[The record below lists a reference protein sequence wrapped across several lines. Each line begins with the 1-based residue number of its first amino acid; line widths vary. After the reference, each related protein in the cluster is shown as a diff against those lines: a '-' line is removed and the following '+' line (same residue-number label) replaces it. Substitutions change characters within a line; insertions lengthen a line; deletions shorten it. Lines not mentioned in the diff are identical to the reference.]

1 MASNIKTSCIV
12 LAALAASLPFLSC
25 RDAGPSG
32 RVLSG
37 NMAYGRGQYQK
48 AILRYLDADDETGI
62 GRDAVNYNLANVY
75 YALGEGD
82 AALKAWAMAESLTDD
97 TDILF
102 RVAFNRGVLYYNW
115 GRYDEAYREFRRAL
129 SINPSDIDAKI
140 NLEDALSRVRSEIP
154 GEGRG
159 EGGEVENV
167 GEEIDDDSKRLLDYV
182 RRKEADAWSTEE
194 SDDGGFA
201 EDW

>member
-1 MASNIKTSCIV
+1 MATRIKTHIII
-12 LAALAASLPFLSC
+12 LAALISSMAAYSC

-82 AALKAWAMAESLTDD
+82 AALKAWALAESLTDD

-115 GRYDEAYREFRRAL
+115 GRYDEAYCEFRRAL
-129 SINPSDIDAKI
+129 TIRPSDIDAKI
-140 NLEDALSRVRSEIP
+140 NLEDSLSRVRTEIP

-159 EGGEVENV
+159 EGGEVEKV
-167 GEEIDDDSKRLLDYV
+167 GEEIDDDSRRLLDYV

-194 SDDGGFA
+194 SGDSEFV